1 MGALTG
7 LVLGA
12 GLFVLWWACW
22 AQAPHVDDDGRAPGR
37 VPLDARVLDL
47 LARAGLAGLPV
58 AAVVVACAAC
68 AVVVAALAA
77 LVSGSPLLALGLG
90 AVASWWPVALLRAR
104 ARSRAASVR
113 DLWPDAV
120 DLLASGVRAGL
131 SLPEALAGLAV
142 HGPGPLR
149 PAFADFADDH
159 RATGRFL
166 PALDRLKDALA
177 DPVAD
182 RVVEALRLTRE
193 VGGSDLGR
201 VLRALSSFL
210 RDDARTRGELLA
222 RQSWT
227 VGTAR
232 LAVAA
237 PWLVLL
243 LLCTRPGTLSAFREP
258 AGALVIAAGA
268 VSCVLAYALM
278 RRIGR
283 LPDDERVLR

>member
-1 MGALTG
+1 MGALAG
-7 LVLGA
+7 LALGA

-22 AQAPHVDDDGRAPGR
+22 AEAPEGSAPSAPTRATPR
-37 VPLDARVLDL
+37 ARLLDL
-47 LARAGLAGLPV
+47 LARAGLAGLPA
-58 AAVVVACAAC
+58 AAVVAACAAC
-68 AVVVAALAA
+68 GTVVAALAA
-77 LVSGSPLLALGLG
+77 LVSGSALLALALG
-90 AVASWWPVALLRAR
+90 AVASWWPVALLGAR
-104 ARSRAASVR
+104 VRSRTAAVR

-131 SLPEALAGLAV
+131 SLPEALAALAV
-142 HGPGPLR
+142 HGPEPLR

-182 RVVEALRLTRE
+182 RVVEALRMTRE

-201 VLRALSSFL
+201 VLRSLSSFL

-232 LAVAA
+232 MAVAA
-237 PWLVLL
+237 PWLVLA
-243 LLCTRPGTLSAFREP
+243 LLCTRPGTVSAFREP
-258 AGALVIAAGA
+258 AGALVIAGGA
-268 VSCVLAYALM
+268 ASCVLAYAVM
-278 RRIGR
+278 RRVGR

>member
-7 LVLGA
+7 LLLGA
-12 GLFVLWWACW
+12 GLFCAWWACW
-22 AQAPHVDDDGRAPGR
+22 VEDRDDDAAGARPGLRAR
-37 VPLDARVLDL
+37 AEDL
-47 LARAGLAGLPV
+47 LARAGLAGLPLAVLV
-58 AAVVVACAAC
+58 AACAAC
-68 AVVVAALAA
+68 ALAVALASL
-77 LVSGSPLLALGLG
+77 LVAGAPLLSLVLG
-90 AVASWWPVALLRAR
+90 AGASWGPVALLRAR
-104 ARSRAASVR
+104 ARSRAAAVR
-113 DLWPDAV
+113 ELWPDAV
-120 DLLASGVRAGL
+120 DHLASGVRAGL
-131 SLPEALAGLAV
+131 SLPEALAALAV
-142 HGPGPLR
+142 HGPEPLR

-201 VLRALSSFL
+201 VLRSLSSFL

-227 VGTAR
+227 VTTAR

-243 LLCTRPGTLSAFREP
+243 LLCTRPGTVSAFREP
-258 AGALVIAAGA
+258 AGALVIGSGAAC
-268 VSCVLAYALM
+268 CVLAYAVM
-278 RRIGR
+278 RRVGR
-283 LPDDERVLR
+283 LPEDERVLR